1 MLLALIT
8 LPNICLG
15 FQSSRILKSRSFI
28 ATLNSV
34 DTQRSEPSTPR
45 QKMLDLV
52 NKAAKIAPLIPLVAS
67 PWRVLSEENID
78 VEALPY
84 AYDALAPYIS
94 EKTMKFHH
102 DKHYV
107 KYVST
112 TKSMIEGTPLQKESI
127 ENIIRK
133 SYGVNQGLFNN
144 AAQAWNHAFYW
155 KGMKAN
161 GGGPPSGN
169 IAKLIDK
176 SFGSYADFRQQFAS
190 AGNSLFGSGWV
201 WLVSTKQGLKILK
214 TSNADTPLTDKGS
227 KALLTMDV
235 WEHAYYLDY
244 QNLRGSYVDSFL
256 DHLVNWD
263 FVESRLKA

>member
-1 MLLALIT
+1 ML
-8 LPNICLG
+8 
-15 FQSSRILKSRSFI
+15 S
-28 ATLNSV
+28 
-34 DTQRSEPSTPR
+34 
-45 QKMLDLV
+45 
-52 NKAAKIAPLIPLVAS
+52 KAAKIAPLIPLVAA

-84 AYDALAPYIS
+84 TYDALAPYIS
-94 EKTMKFHH
+94 ERTMKFHH
-102 DKHYV
+102 DKHYA

-127 ENIIRK
+127 ESIIRK
-133 SYGVNQGLFNN
+133 TVGKDQVLFNN

-155 KGMKAN
+155 KGMKAG
-161 GGGPPSGN
+161 GGGPPLGN

-176 SFGSYADFRQQFAS
+176 SFGSYADFKQQFVS

-201 WLVSTKQGLKILK
+201 WLVSNKDGLKILK
-214 TSNADTPLTDKGS
+214 TSNADTPLVNKDTKP
-227 KALLTMDV
+227 LLTMDV

-244 QNLRGSYVDSFL
+244 QNMRATYVDSFL

-263 FVESRLKA
+263 FVEERLKA